1 MYDFIIF
8 QDDGGYE
15 ADLRLSYLCKSGS
28 LGAAD
33 PDHASHAAQARPRSQ
48 SQAVSQAKSA
58 NYLNGLDSQEC

>member
-1 MYDFIIF
+1 MSDHIIF

-28 LGAAD
+28 LGAD
-33 PDHASHAAQARPRSQ
+33 PDHASHVAPARPRSK